1 MTAIIAL
8 VSGIVNKFS
17 AGSNEV
23 QNGAA
28 AVRQAIGE
36 VEGLQEADFT
46 AVLGEPEIVDNGNVF
61 FTDPKV
67 AVPVKESP
75 YDSFDRLMF
84 DLPRGRTDEESTFFE
99 LLDFFGLDFETMEQ
113 LEDGMIPVFY
123 ALKDASISTGITS
136 IMAKK
141 KTRIRKTILTLE
153 PMKSQIV
160 PSTSKKR
167 PLTRVKTKMPNCL
180 CEPCGDHCSCRCHE
194 RNRETTSSALLES
207 DPTISR
213 ERPLG

>member
-84 DLPRGRTDEESTFFE
+84 DLPRGRTDEESAFFE

-123 ALKDASISTGITS
+123 AKGCFNIDWDNLDNGEEENPDTENDSDTGTDEES
-136 IMAKK
+136 DSAVNV
-141 KTRIRKTILTLE
+141 E
-153 PMKSQIV
+153 
-160 PSTSKKR
+160 
-167 PLTRVKTKMPNCL
+167 
-180 CEPCGDHCSCRCHE
+180 
-194 RNRETTSSALLES
+194 ETTINSGEDEDA
-207 DPTISR
+207 
-213 ERPLG
+213 